1 MWIIAVRDRMFMK
14 KKLAFKLILLGF
26 LCVVFACVVSM
37 AIDPYNVFHWSNARD
52 NGVEPNKNYVKTQ
65 YVLHHP
71 DRYDTFI
78 FGNSRVGSI
87 DAAKIAD
94 TCYNMYYSEGLPAEH
109 YENLKAFVTAGIDVK
124 TVYIGIDDVTCFVDP
139 SIHDD
144 QLIRRPFRAGE
155 PRIGFWLDYLDPSV
169 ALLSLETI
177 SAYSGEEPGFR
188 DRLYSTGNY
197 YLDTSLTPESLE
209 LEEWPNYFEWYG
221 EEALEDI
228 REIRSFCDAN
238 GIELIVF
245 ANPEYERRFGEA
257 VEYGYLDFL
266 SKLAEITDYYCFCGY
281 NNVTLDMGNFH
292 DISHYRQ
299 NVGDLMIQVMKGQ
312 TGEDDLQTLQA
323 QGFGRY
329 VTAGNV
335 EEVISNLRG
344 VE

>member
-1 MWIIAVRDRMFMK
+1 MK
-14 KKLAFKLILLGF
+14 RKLAYKLVLLGF
-26 LCVVFACVVSM
+26 LCVVFACGVSV

-65 YVLHHP
+65 YVLHNP
-71 DRYDTFI
+71 DKYDTFI

-87 DAAKIAD
+87 DAAGIAD

-109 YENLKAFVTAGIDVK
+109 YENLKAFVTAGMDVR
-124 TVYIGIDDVTCFVDP
+124 TVYLGIDDVTCFVDP

-144 QLIRRPFRAGE
+144 QLIRRPYRSEE
-155 PRIGFWLDYLDPSV
+155 PEILFWLDYLDPSV
-169 ALLSLETI
+169 ALQSLETI
-177 SAYSGEEPGFR
+177 SAYTGEEPGFQ

-197 YLDTSLTPESLE
+197 YLDTELTEESLKQ
-209 LEEWPNYFEWYG
+209 EEWPDYFAWYG
-221 EEALEDI
+221 EGALEDI
-228 REIRSFCDAN
+228 RELKAFCDAN

-245 ANPEYERRFGEA
+245 ANPEYERRFNEA
-257 VEYGYLDFL
+257 VKNGYLDFL
-266 SKLAEITDYYCFCGY
+266 AELAEITDYYCFCGY

-299 NVGDLMIQVMKGQ
+299 SVGDLMIQIMKGE
-312 TGEDDLQTLQA
+312 TGGDGLQTLQA

-329 VTAGNV
+329 VTVDNV
-335 EEVISNLRG
+335 EEVIGNLKG

>member
-1 MWIIAVRDRMFMK
+1 MK

-26 LCVVFACVVSM
+26 LCVAFACGVSV
-37 AIDPYNVFHWSNARD
+37 AIDPYNVFHWGNARD

-65 YVLHHP
+65 YVLHNP
-71 DRYDTFI
+71 DKYDTFI

-109 YENLKAFVTAGIDVK
+109 YENLKAFAAAGVDVK
-124 TVYIGIDDVTCFVDP
+124 TVYLGIDDVTCFVDP

-144 QLIRRPFRAGE
+144 QLIRRPFKAEE
-155 PRIGFWLDYLDPSV
+155 PEIEFWLDYLDPSV
-169 ALLSLETI
+169 ALQSLETI
-177 SAYSGEEPGFR
+177 GAYTGEEPGFR
-188 DRLYSTGNY
+188 ERLYSTGNY
-197 YLDTSLTPESLE
+197 YLDTSLTAESLE

-221 EEALEDI
+221 EGALKDI
-228 REIRSFCDAN
+228 RELKSFCDSN

-245 ANPEYERRFGEA
+245 ANPEYERRFWEA
-257 VEYGYLDFL
+257 VENGYLDFL
-266 SKLAEITDYYCFCGY
+266 TELSEITDYYCFCGI

-299 NVGDLMIQVMKGQ
+299 NVGDLMIQVMKGEAG
-312 TGEDDLQTLQA
+312 GEDLQTLQA

-335 EEVISNLRG
+335 EEVMEEITGNLYG